1 MIRSSYRT
9 LTVVRKCL
17 ACVLFLFLVLSA
29 FVFAQDEESTVDSK
43 VNKMKTV
50 LNLTES
56 QAYAIRP
63 IIKDYLIKRKAV
75 LQEVA
80 GQGIVDHVAVKGTLK
95 GLKEG
100 EYQKLS
106 KVLSEDQMKKWIN
119 KENLLAAL
127 NPDSEESAVDSDTS
141 LTATGANFKF

>member
-1 MIRSSYRT
+1 
-9 LTVVRKCL
+9 
-17 ACVLFLFLVLSA
+17 LVLSA